1 MKKTSKPTDA
11 ELDILNVLWGKGPST
26 VREVHEEIQRNK
38 SLGYTTILKQMQIMV
53 EKGLLTRDTS
63 KRTHVFQ
70 PAVSQDSTQKGL
82 VSRLMDSAFG
92 GSATKLVMQALGH
105 RKASPEELDQ
115 IRALLDDIESEQGDK
130 SNEK

>member
-11 ELDILNVLWGKGPST
+11 ELDILNVLWKKGPST
-26 VREVHEEIQRNK
+26 VREVHEEIQLHK

-82 VSRLMDSAFG
+82 VSRLMDAAFG
-92 GSATKLVMQALGH
+92 GSATKLVMQALGN
-105 RKASPEELDQ
+105 RKTSAEELDQ
-115 IRALLDDIESEQGDK
+115 IRALLDELESKQK
-130 SNEK
+130 KV